1 MNREQGSMYFNL
13 TDNEF
18 QAVCEI
24 SNKEDISLGQALAML
39 IVKGLESVREQE
51 EESLINLT
59 ESPKN
64 K

>member
-1 MNREQGSMYFNL
+1 MNREEGSMYFNL

>member
-1 MNREQGSMYFNL
+1 MNREEGSMYFNL

-39 IVKGLESVREQE
+39 ISKGLESVREQE
-51 EESLINLT
+51 EERLINLT
-59 ESPKN
+59 ESPEN